1 MGAAV
6 PIVSWESR
14 RRRFREA
21 LVGVEEYQ
29 ASGGKVDQKLLDTL
43 WNWTGRLGPSQPQT
57 VHISRA

>member
-1 MGAAV
+1 
-6 PIVSWESR
+6 
-14 RRRFREA
+14 
-21 LVGVEEYQ
+21 VGVEEYQ